1 MSALWVVRLPSVPRL
16 LTIRIYFSRFL
27 CNFKLK
33 NKNKKKI
40 FFCRQ
45 HNPADWDDI
54 AKSIHE
60 ALNSIDL

>member
-1 MSALWVVRLPSVPRL
+1 L